1 VRVYLPAT
9 VPALRALLDSG
20 TMGSAP
26 LTAFAV
32 TPALREW
39 YVDEDAE
46 SLEYAALLAAAR
58 AALRLLDDDPAAPRR
73 RVVVVADVPDA
84 DVTPRPDLDRAVVRL
99 GQPVVMDQV
108 VAAHLDD
115 AAAEDTVA
123 KAARSVL
130 DADLGSADA
139 QFVVDGAEG
148 YDLGWY
154 ATQELGPL
162 VELL

>member
-1 VRVYLPAT
+1 MRVYLPAT
-9 VPALRALLDSG
+9 VPILRELLERGSVG
-20 TMGSAP
+20 TAP

-58 AALRLLDDDPAAPRR
+58 GALRLLDDDPTAPRR
-73 RVVVVADVPDA
+73 RVVVVADVPDDEA
-84 DVTPRPDLDRAVVRL
+84 SARPDLDRAVVRL
-99 GQPVVMDQV
+99 AAPITMEQV

-115 AAAEDTVA
+115 AAAEETVA
-123 KAARSVL
+123 AAATAVL